1 MEREGQRLTDL
12 RNGLLR
18 LHKTLMESE
27 REVYE
32 RDVERINTSA
42 QLLNLLMHDPWFGWL
57 HELSEMVVRID
68 EMLVA
73 EEPPKAEETD
83 VLIAQARALVSP
95 SENGQG
101 FGKHYFEA
109 MQRDPDVV
117 LAHAA
122 TIKLLSALGRASPGG
137 TT

>member
-1 MEREGQRLTDL
+1 MERDGQRLTDL

-27 REVYE
+27 RALYE
-32 RDVERINTSA
+32 RDVARINTSA

-68 EMLVA
+68 EMLVS
-73 EEPPKAEETD
+73 EEPPKTEDTE

-122 TIKLLSALGRASPGG
+122 TIKLLAAL
-137 TT
+137 